1 MPLAGPFPLMEYQ
14 DRCRRAQTAMAERG
28 LAALLLTSEPDVRY
42 VSGFLTR
49 FWESPTRPWFV
60 ILPASGKP
68 VAIIPAIGA
77 PLMARGWIE
86 DIRTW
91 DAPDY
96 RDDGV
101 SLLTEALRA
110 LVPPG
115 GRIGVPIGRET
126 VMRMPLADWDRVR
139 ANLGDRGC
147 EDASDLLRRL
157 QGRKSA
163 AEIAL
168 IREACAIGGR
178 AFDRV
183 PDILR
188 PGVTLSEVF
197 RRFQILLLEEGAD
210 WVSYLAGGA
219 GPGGYGDVIS
229 PADARPLRQ
238 GDLLML
244 DTGAVRQG
252 YFCDF
257 DRNWSLGPASAELR
271 EAHRVLHDVTEA
283 AFDVA
288 RPGAAARD
296 LHAAMAPILTARAGA
311 PVPGR
316 LGHGLGMRLTEPPS
330 LIPDDDTELVPGM
343 VLTLEP
349 SLPLGP
355 GRMMVHEENIVIGAG
370 GAEWLTPRAP
380 RDLPELGW
388 RD

>member
-1 MPLAGPFPLMEYQ
+1 M
-14 DRCRRAQTAMAERG
+14 
-28 LAALLLTSEPDVRY
+28 
-42 VSGFLTR
+42 
-49 FWESPTRPWFV
+49 
-60 ILPASGKP
+60 
-68 VAIIPAIGA
+68 
-77 PLMARGWIE
+77 
-86 DIRTW
+86 
-91 DAPDY
+91 
-96 RDDGV
+96 
-101 SLLTEALRA
+101 
-110 LVPPG
+110 
-115 GRIGVPIGRET
+115 
-126 VMRMPLADWDRVR
+126 
-139 ANLGDRGC
+139 
-147 EDASDLLRRL
+147 
-157 QGRKSA
+157 
-163 AEIAL
+163 
-168 IREACAIGGR
+168 
-178 AFDRV
+178 
-183 PDILR
+183 
-188 PGVTLSEVF
+188 
-197 RRFQILLLEEGAD
+197 
-210 WVSYLAGGA
+210 
-219 GPGGYGDVIS
+219 
-229 PADARPLRQ
+229 
-238 GDLLML
+238 
-244 DTGAVRQG
+244 RQG

-288 RPGAAARD
+288 RPGATARD